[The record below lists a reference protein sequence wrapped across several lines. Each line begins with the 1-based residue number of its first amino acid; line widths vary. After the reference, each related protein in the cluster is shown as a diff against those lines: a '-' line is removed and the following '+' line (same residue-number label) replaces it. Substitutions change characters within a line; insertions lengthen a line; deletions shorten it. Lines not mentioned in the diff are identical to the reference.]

1 MLGHIRRQ
9 LIVFAN
15 SRHRPDLADVFQHAP
30 KSDRGARVPSN
41 ARSGSCPRCRRRSP
55 RSATAST
62 SGCLRGPSGHC
73 RRTVSTPLGAD
84 RAHSPPA
91 WLVESHRG
99 TRHDRRPAGRGF
111 LCRTSAAH
119 RARPGPDPDYSAQ
132 RHRAVGAVASAE
144 RSRRLAGQF
153 RAPRN
158 ACTLNATNDYEAV
171 QAWLALHETVATQR
185 AYRKEAARLI
195 LWAIV
200 ERGRALSSL
209 TTDDAIAYRAFVRHP
224 TPRERWVGPPR
235 PRDSVEW
242 RPFSGGLSARSAA
255 YALTVLSAL
264 FRWLIEQ
271 RYVLANPFAGV
282 KVRGHALRPAL
293 DTARGFTEENGYCC
307 APLQTAWNGPTA
319 GPSRQ
324 HNACASCSTSAM
336 PRACALANWSA
347 PSW

>member
-1 MLGHIRRQ
+1 MPHIR
-9 LIVFAN
+9 
-15 SRHRPDLADVFQHAP
+15 S
-30 KSDRGARVPSN
+30 SPS
-41 ARSGSCPRCRRRSP
+41 A
-55 RSATAST
+55 
-62 SGCLRGPSGHC
+62 
-73 RRTVSTPLGAD
+73 
-84 RAHSPPA
+84 
-91 WLVESHRG
+91 
-99 TRHDRRPAGRGF
+99 
-111 LCRTSAAH
+111 
-119 RARPGPDPDYSAQ
+119 PGPDPDYSAQ

-347 PSW
+347 PSWVMSASTSTVTTGCIWLAKVANQVRWPCRRSRIRRWTNTWHSVNCQSAGNGGIRKRPGGQSWGRR